1 MRKILVILMFM
12 ISTNM
17 NLLADSIRNCHIDS
31 MLIHYV
37 DFDIM
42 TLVDIGCEN
51 FESSIGNYESVML
64 RDSIHIYQFKEMLLT
79 DKKEVSQ
86 SIDVRCKVYMY
97 TSQGIKIVC
106 LGKHVLQ
113 YKGNLYGINA
123 SFVRRMEDIIS
134 KGEEIVSDT
143 IIDNTPILLVKLDTF
158 CDSIRQK
165 CLPIMEKEGVNFLKI
180 VIDFY
185 IDRKGNAVDVI
196 VKEKGNQIIPDSVQY
211 EIVHLVQEHLKWSS
225 SRDRSPKVRKVL
237 PFTLYFD

>member
-42 TLVDIGCEN
+42 TVVDIGCEN

-86 SIDVRCKVYMY
+86 SIDVRCKVFLPNISVDNIQAEVYY
-97 TSQGIKIVC
+97 AKIKENGDVDGSKIIPMIYDKVNNIVRYNR
-106 LGKHVLQ
+106 K
-113 YKGNLYGINA
+113 IIPT
-123 SFVRRMEDIIS
+123 IIS
-134 KGEEIVSDT
+134 MFGK
-143 IIDNTPILLVKLDTF
+143 
-158 CDSIRQK
+158 
-165 CLPIMEKEGVNFLKI
+165 
-180 VIDFY
+180 
-185 IDRKGNAVDVI
+185 
-196 VKEKGNQIIPDSVQY
+196 QIG
-211 EIVHLVQEHLKWSS
+211 
-225 SRDRSPKVRKVL
+225 
-237 PFTLYFD
+237 